1 VHILTERTPDE
12 WASTAQSFLAIGG
25 MGLAPLVASPLGGLI
40 YDAIS
45 PSAVFGLGLVT
56 VGIAALVLRLATFW
70 GKLD

>member
-1 VHILTERTPDE
+1 
-12 WASTAQSFLAIGG
+12 